1 MTLLGGCG
9 RDGGGEAGS
18 ACISRASRTAAGPSS
33 GPEDETVGRV
43 QVVLFFNFRGSRTTG
58 PSGSGFCKSGA
69 SGLQEDSRSLLT

>member
-1 MTLLGGCG
+1 MHQPGDAHGG
-9 RDGGGEAGS
+9 
-18 ACISRASRTAAGPSS
+18 RAEF
-33 GPEDETVGRV
+33 GPENEIVGRV